1 MNRTLKKM
9 NGNLDCRGQKNI
21 GTMDNDWNLEKMKG
35 TLDFR
40 GQKNIETL
48 DLKGRKIRHG
58 K

>member
-1 MNRTLKKM
+1 M

-21 GTMDNDWNLEKMKG
+21 GTMDNDWNPEKMKG

-40 GQKNIETL
+40 VKKNIETL